1 VKFTRSAQ
9 VAALAVAGTLALA
22 ACGSNNNSSTTPGG
36 DGGTIG
42 GAACASGTLKASG
55 STAQANAMNV
65 WIKDYQTACTTAT
78 INYQANGSG
87 SGVTDFINKQTQFAG
102 SDSALKDADQTSANA
117 RCAPGQAINIP
128 MVGGGIAVAYNLT
141 GVSKLILTPAVI
153 AEIFAGKIT
162 KWNDPVITALNPGVN
177 LPSATIAQFHRSDSS
192 GTTDNFTK
200 YLIATAP
207 TVWTYTGGKAWTAP
221 GGQGAKGSD
230 GVGAALKST
239 PNSIGYI
246 ELSFATQNNLE
257 TAWINGG
264 TTPVAA
270 TSANAATTI
279 STATVTGTG
288 DNLTLKIDYK
298 APAPA
303 YPLVLVTYEI
313 ACQSG
318 NDASTLPLLKGF
330 LTYTA
335 SDAAQSELTS
345 SGYVPITGELLTKV
359 RSAIGAI
366 S

>member
-1 VKFTRSAQ
+1 MKFTRSAQ
-9 VAALAVAGTLALA
+9 LAALAVAGTLALA
-22 ACGSNNNSSTTPGG
+22 ACGSDNGSSTTPAG
-36 DGGTIG
+36 GGTIG
-42 GAACASGTLKASG
+42 GAACASGTIKASG
-55 STAQANAMNV
+55 SSAQANAMNA
-65 WIKDYQTACTTAT
+65 WIKNYQTACTGAT
-78 INYQANGSG
+78 LNYQANGSG

-153 AEIFAGKIT
+153 ANIFSSKIT
-162 KWNDPVITALNPGVN
+162 KWNDPAIAALNPGVT

-207 TVWTYTGGKAWTAP
+207 SDWTYTGGKTWTAP

-230 GVGAALKST
+230 GVGSALKSN

-246 ELSFATQNNLE
+246 ELSYATQNSLQ

-264 TTPVAA
+264 TTPVEA

-279 STATVTGTG
+279 STATVTGSG

-318 NDASTLPLLKGF
+318 NDPATLPLLKGF

-335 SDAAQSELTS
+335 SDAAQAGLTS
-345 SGYVPITGELLTKV
+345 TGYVPITGDLLTKV
-359 RSAIGAI
+359 RTAVGSI